1 VREVHS
7 SNTRC
12 QFGVAR
18 RDITA
23 PVGIYARYW
32 GAANQDTADG
42 VHRPATVTASSISS
56 IDGSGANRMVLV
68 ALDFGSFHPVTD
80 GLSIRQEAMERAGL
94 DDASLLINFSHC
106 HAGANAS
113 TARLD
118 HPGGD
123 KIPEYL
129 ELLETQVVDAVTEAI
144 ASESPAWITWGY
156 GRCSMATNRDFWDVD
171 SSRYGCGFNPDTP
184 ADDTVLVGRVTGGD
198 NELRAVLFNYA
209 CHPTTLAWD
218 NTKLSPDY
226 IGAAREVIENVT
238 EAPALFF
245 QGASGEL
252 GPRNG
257 FVGDIEVADQNGRQ
271 LGFAVASTL
280 ESLPKPGTK
289 QVFTGIVSS
298 GADIAT
304 WAHVAMSDE
313 ELESAS
319 VLQSQVDYVDLEC
332 KYIPSAAELREQ
344 LSQETERPIAE
355 RLKRRL
361 MIRDDLGEGDV
372 YRMPIW
378 SWRLGDAA
386 LVAIPNE
393 PYSILQTSLRKAF
406 AGHPVMVMG
415 VTNSTLGYLC
425 PAELYGTGRYQEI
438 QSPFL
443 PGCLELTAAGAS
455 RSLAKLFEA
464 VPAGS

>member
-1 VREVHS
+1 VHEVHS

-12 QFGVAR
+12 KFGVSR

-32 GAANQDTADG
+32 GAAEHDTADG

-56 IDGSGANRMVLV
+56 IDGNGSNRMVLI

-80 GLSIRQEAMERAGL
+80 GLSIRQTVMERAGL
-94 DDASLLINFSHC
+94 DEATLLINFSHC

-118 HPGGD
+118 HPGGEL
-123 KIPEYL
+123 IPRYL
-129 ELLETQVVDAVTEAI
+129 EFLRERVVEAVMEAI
-144 ASESPAWITWGY
+144 ENESSAWITWGY
-156 GRCSMATNRDFWDVD
+156 GRCSLAVNRDFWDAEGEQ
-171 SSRYGCGFNPDTP
+171 YGCGFNPEAP
-184 ADDTVLVGRVTGGD
+184 ADDTVLVGRVTDDGD
-198 NELRAVLFNYA
+198 SVRAVLFNYA

-226 IGAAREVIENVT
+226 IGAAREVIERVVD
-238 EAPALFF
+238 APALFF

-257 FVGDIEVADQNGRQ
+257 YVGDTDVADQNGRQ
-271 LGFAVASTL
+271 LGYAVASAL

-289 QVFTGIVSS
+289 HVFNGVVSS

-304 WAHVAMSDE
+304 WEHVPMTE
-313 ELESAS
+313 IELGSAARLQAS
-319 VLQSQVDYVDLEC
+319 VEYVDLQC
-332 KYIPSAAELREQ
+332 KYIPSAPELREQ
-344 LSQETERPIAE
+344 LEAASTRPEAE

-361 MIRDDLGEGDV
+361 MIREDLGEGDT

-378 SWRLGDAA
+378 IWRLGDAA

-393 PYSILQTSLRKAF
+393 PYSTLQTSLRDAF
-406 AGHPVMVMG
+406 PDHPLMVLG

-443 PGCLELTAAGAS
+443 PGCLELTLAGAA
-455 RSLAKLFEA
+455 RGLANVFE
-464 VPAGS
+464 PARAR